1 MRVLVARYIEDTA
14 AREWPMMAHHTAKPK
29 VTPMPLAHALQ
40 LALSLR
46 PENPGQETAQR
57 EIVSALDAALDARRA
72 RITISLSQVNLV
84 KWSCLLVQAL
94 CLLVAIAM
102 IHNDNRNASAI
113 AMGLFASG
121 VAVAILL
128 IASHNRPFTG
138 EISVGPDPL
147 IQVMPEAKAS

>member
-1 MRVLVARYIEDTA
+1 
-14 AREWPMMAHHTAKPK
+14 
-29 VTPMPLAHALQ
+29 
-40 LALSLR
+40 
-46 PENPGQETAQR
+46 
-57 EIVSALDAALDARRA
+57 
-72 RITISLSQVNLV
+72 
-84 KWSCLLVQAL
+84 
-94 CLLVAIAM
+94 M

>member
-1 MRVLVARYIEDTA
+1 M
-14 AREWPMMAHHTAKPK
+14 
-29 VTPMPLAHALQ
+29 
-40 LALSLR
+40 
-46 PENPGQETAQR
+46 
-57 EIVSALDAALDARRA
+57 
-72 RITISLSQVNLV
+72 